1 MRGLLY
7 LLHLLRLCL
16 LAVLLASP
24 FGESRA
30 ADGLP
35 VLLVLDPASARLLGS
50 GTVIAERLVVTSR
63 HVVEPALRRDSGL
76 ALARVH
82 GDAHIDARVLGLS
95 SRLDLAVLDTARP
108 LPVRAVRATARAP
121 ISAPVTAQAPN
132 GATLR
137 GRVED
142 FRWSPLWGPAT
153 FVRLPVA
160 FGSSGGPVVDRDGHL
175 IGVVTA
181 AINPSARHL
190 AALATGAD
198 TGLSRTPLADV
209 SAPLVL
215 LLPAVDVQ
223 IEVARLL
230 AACCAARLSELQWRE
245 HDQVPG
251 SAMR

>member
-1 MRGLLY
+1 MRGILY
-7 LLHLLRLCL
+7 LLRLCV
-16 LAVLLASP
+16 LAMLLASLP
-24 FGESRA
+24 GESRA

-50 GTVIAERLVVTSR
+50 GTVIAERLVVASR

-76 ALARVH
+76 MLARLH
-82 GDAHIDARVLGLS
+82 GDAPIEARVLSLS
-95 SRLDLAVLDTARP
+95 SRLDLAVLEATRA
-108 LPVRAVRATARAP
+108 LPVRAVRAGARPP
-121 ISAPVTAQAPN
+121 ISVPVTAQAPG

-142 FRWSPLWGPAT
+142 FRWSPLWGPAI

-160 FGSSGGPVVDRDGHL
+160 FGSSGGPVVDQDGHL
-175 IGVVTA
+175 VGIVTA
-181 AINPSARHL
+181 AVNPSARHL
-190 AALATGAD
+190 AALAVGVD
-198 TGLSRTPLADV
+198 TDMSRTPLADA

-230 AACCAARLSELQWRE
+230 AACCAARFSELQWRE